1 MKDERERPRF
11 LRFQQDWLAILGPQL
26 SQSLDL
32 VGLRVA
38 LVQLSYNLKTSAKLS
53 SGVLN

>member
-38 LVQLSYNLKTSAKLS
+38 LIQLSYNLKTSAKLS